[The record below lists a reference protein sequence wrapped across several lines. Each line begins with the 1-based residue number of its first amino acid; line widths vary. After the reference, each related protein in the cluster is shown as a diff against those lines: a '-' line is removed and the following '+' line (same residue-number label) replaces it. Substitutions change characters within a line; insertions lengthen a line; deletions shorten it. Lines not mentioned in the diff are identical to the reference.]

1 MKACTMQCSL
11 LYALYHSR
19 VLRSK
24 CSKRFNSHA
33 HTAQLYVTSILCLLK
48 QHVSNSSTALS
59 IAYLCLLCYHH
70 CHYPLL
76 LLPLLLL
83 LLQFEERCK
92 EFDRARVIYKYA
104 LDQMPRESVPD
115 LYREFTSFEKRHGS
129 IEGIEEV
136 IVGKRRLAYEEEVA
150 KDAHNY
156 DAWFDYV
163 RLEEAQ

>member
-1 MKACTMQCSL
+1 MVSQL
-11 LYALYHSR
+11 DV
-19 VLRSK
+19 VLKECCKLS
-24 CSKRFNSHA
+24 N
-33 HTAQLYVTSILCLLK
+33 TAQLCVTSILCLLK
-48 QHVSNSSTALS
+48 PHVSSRYA
-59 IAYLCLLCYHH
+59 A
-70 CHYPLL
+70 
-76 LLPLLLL
+76 
-83 LLQFEERCK
+83 FEERCK